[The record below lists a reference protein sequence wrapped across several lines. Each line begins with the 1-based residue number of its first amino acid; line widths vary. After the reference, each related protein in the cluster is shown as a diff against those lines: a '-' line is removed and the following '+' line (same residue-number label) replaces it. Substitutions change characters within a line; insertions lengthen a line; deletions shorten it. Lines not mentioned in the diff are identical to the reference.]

1 MTLNN
6 SKSVINLKL
15 LLRISIIIYISFL
28 VLSLAAGIIK
38 FPLLGLGKA
47 AWIIILTVC
56 FIIIML
62 IPLILNFQYILFS
75 DEGDTIIFRYY
86 TTGLFSGNKNSVEIE
101 KRTFSGFTVDK
112 GFLGL
117 IQSITLYQRMKEGVA
132 KYPPIFI
139 SALKRKDMETVLESL
154 TSYAPR
160 VKGKKRV

>member
-1 MTLNN
+1 
-6 SKSVINLKL
+6 
-15 LLRISIIIYISFL
+15 
-28 VLSLAAGIIK
+28 
-38 FPLLGLGKA
+38 
-47 AWIIILTVC
+47 
-56 FIIIML
+56 
-62 IPLILNFQYILFS
+62 LNFQYILFS
-75 DEGDTIIFRYY
+75 DEGNTIIFRYY

-117 IQSITLYQRMKEGVA
+117 IQSVTLYQRMKEGVA

-139 SALKRKDMETVLESL
+139 SALKRKDRETVLESL